1 MLRWKQNSK
10 QTADVSQTATQW
22 PSKPAQARN
31 DATGQGH
38 SSEKRNLLTKLE
50 EKDCDLS
57 IKMTTMIFNKDPLV
71 VVKNMDSYFKQIP
84 PDCSLFCEDGSELPI
99 HKELLY
105 QTRFMRRMLKSANM
119 DNNKIEIM
127 CPFVAKRELEII
139 VKFLYTGQVYC
150 GEQAFA
156 SQVFN
161 NLTQL
166 FGFPSRNFEF
176 DGIILKAEREEPNE
190 LEDFSTQPVSNFIIY
205 LLTLLNLFILYLF

>member
-1 MLRWKQNSK
+1 
-10 QTADVSQTATQW
+10 
-22 PSKPAQARN
+22 
-31 DATGQGH
+31 
-38 SSEKRNLLTKLE
+38 
-50 EKDCDLS
+50 
-57 IKMTTMIFNKDPLV
+57 MTTVIFNKDPLV

-176 DGIILKAEREEPNE
+176 DGIILKAEREESNE
-190 LEDFSTQPVSNFIIY
+190 LEDFSIQPVSNFIIY
-205 LLTLLNLFILYLF
+205 SPYLIYLSCIYSKDWIYFKYLGFKYELELSNLYLPKFIIIGPKLLKIVRR

>member
-1 MLRWKQNSK
+1 M
-10 QTADVSQTATQW
+10 
-22 PSKPAQARN
+22 
-31 DATGQGH
+31 
-38 SSEKRNLLTKLE
+38 TKLE

-57 IKMTTMIFNKDPLV
+57 IKMTTVIFNKDPLV

-84 PDCSLFCEDGSELPI
+84 PDCSLFCEDGSELSI

-105 QTRFMRRMLKSANM
+105 QTRFLRRMLKSANM

-190 LEDFSTQPVSNFIIY
+190 LEDFSIQPVSNFII
-205 LLTLLNLFILYLF
+205 IPI